1 MTNTDTIHAAKAPLQ
16 SPARQAA
23 SLIRIATK
31 HGQDIAYVRE
41 HIAAEV
47 REGDPRLWSVTGHDQ
62 PMTGASYHALVLAEI
77 DRATGD
83 EATPRTAVTGK
94 QYREQAEHVERLA
107 AAIANGQVRGP
118 MHAAVARLVEAV
130 ELLRIWT
137 PDDRSI

>member
-1 MTNTDTIHAAKAPLQ
+1 MRNTDVVHAAKAPLQ

-23 SLIRIATK
+23 QLIEMAQEA
-31 HGQDIAYVRE
+31 GQALAYVRQ
-41 HIAAEV
+41 HIADV
-47 REGDPRLWSVTGHDQ
+47 VVEGDPRLWAVTGYDQ
-62 PMTGASYHALVLAEI
+62 PMTGTAYHALVLAEI
-77 DRATGD
+77 DRVNDGESLSTKG
-83 EATPRTAVTGK
+83 VTGK

-118 MHAAVARLVEAV
+118 MHAAAARLVEAV